1 MSLVAKGDGALQPAL
16 VVLCT
21 AETLEPPV
29 VTPGE
34 DATLLRVETAE
45 DGGLLVARDMVE
57 TRQVFQLPVEYIME
71 EVEVLAAEE
80 QQQGSSQEL
89 EEKKLE
95 EQGQERHGA
104 SGARCA
110 AGAGHP
116 ASGIEL

>member
-45 DGGLLVARDMVE
+45 DGGVLVARDMVE
-57 TRQVFQLPVEYIME
+57 TRQVFQLPVDYIME

-104 SGARCA
+104 SD
-110 AGAGHP
+110 
-116 ASGIEL
+116 